1 MYSNPYTQG
10 GWQSSSN
17 PRASSSSNTVP
28 QPSLF
33 GALPFVT
40 PNPIPMFVSF
50 RFTSFSPSILNS
62 TVMGPQGKTY
72 FRVSTDVPTPGFTV
86 ITNSTNQPTIIIE
99 WRKHP
104 VLEIRDIVPK
114 QQSSQWLALAPEKRY
129 RTMTAKGKTFVWAP
143 DGESVCLYSPG
154 LGAPQTYARV
164 TREEGAVAL
173 DITAEAIQIGLLDV
187 CVAAALL
194 LQCGRNID

>member
-1 MYSNPYTQG
+1 
-10 GWQSSSN
+10 
-17 PRASSSSNTVP
+17 
-28 QPSLF
+28 
-33 GALPFVT
+33 
-40 PNPIPMFVSF
+40 
-50 RFTSFSPSILNS
+50 
-62 TVMGPQGKTY
+62 
-72 FRVSTDVPTPGFTV
+72 
-86 ITNSTNQPTIIIE
+86 
-99 WRKHP
+99 
-104 VLEIRDIVPK
+104 
-114 QQSSQWLALAPEKRY
+114 
-129 RTMTAKGKTFVWAP
+129 MTAKGKTFVWAP

>member
-17 PRASSSSNTVP
+17 LRASSSSNTVP

-72 FRVSTDVPTPGFTV
+72 FHVSTDVPKPGFTV

-104 VLEIRDIVPK
+104 VLEIR
-114 QQSSQWLALAPEKRY
+114 
-129 RTMTAKGKTFVWAP
+129 
-143 DGESVCLYSPG
+143 
-154 LGAPQTYARV
+154 
-164 TREEGAVAL
+164 
-173 DITAEAIQIGLLDV
+173 
-187 CVAAALL
+187 
-194 LQCGRNID
+194 